1 MMAQY
6 MPMAGFAEEGT
17 EAQAAQAAET
27 GKDTGDTKDP
37 ADTGNPDDT
46 GNPADPKDPGDT
58 GNPADPKDPGD
69 TGNPEDTGNPDNTGN
84 SEDAQEDPAPMN
96 PDPDQGTLEAA
107 RAGKT
112 VTAWTWVQPED
123 EEEQILNPET
133 GDVCLSTTQESP
145 IPMELLTG
153 ALPRAILATVEGT

>member
-1 MMAQY
+1 MRKVSDVLRRICALALCLCMMAQY

-58 GNPADPKDPGD
+58 GNP
-69 TGNPEDTGNPDNTGN
+69 EDTGNPDNTGN

-96 PDPDQGTLEAA
+96 PDPDQGALEAA

-112 VTAWTWVQPED
+112 VTAWTWVQP
-123 EEEQILNPET
+123 
-133 GDVCLSTTQESP
+133 
-145 IPMELLTG
+145 
-153 ALPRAILATVEGT
+153 